1 MNRWLTLVAFGVLS
15 ILVVAFF
22 TLWLRPIKRPNVNTG
37 NPSLT
42 LTEPT
47 VTFVNPALGPASA
60 KAVFV
65 VFGDFMCEACH
76 DLLSN
81 LLLLQQRHVS
91 DVRIVWKDL
100 PNDEAHAGA
109 TDASLAGHCADR
121 QQKFWPFVE
130 RLLAEK
136 RTLGTELYPALAT
149 ELGMNVEA
157 FNICL
162 EQRDTL
168 PIVQKDTEEGF
179 ALGIEATP
187 TVFVNGQRI
196 VGAMNLDE
204 LERYVLEARTSR

>member
-121 QQKFWPFVE
+121 QQKFWPFAE
-130 RLLAEK
+130 RLL
-136 RTLGTELYPALAT
+136 TEPSADAGRFAAIAG
-149 ELGMNVEA
+149 ELGMNTQA
-157 FNICL
+157 FTACL
-162 EQRDTL
+162 ETRDTL
-168 PIVQKDTEEGF
+168 PVIEKDREEGL
-179 ALGIEATP
+179 ALGITATP
-187 TVFVNGQRI
+187 TTFVNGERI
-196 VGAMNLDE
+196 VGSPTLDE
-204 LERYVLEARTSR
+204 LERYVLEARTL